1 MIQNK
6 TYHLCIEDRFL
17 SYFISKWKGEDKPFP
32 FTLRNAGKGVDGSF
46 VVSIQDRDGA
56 MLDFIATIVANTR
69 AKVRATS
76 K

>member
-1 MIQNK
+1 M
-6 TYHLCIEDRFL
+6 EDRYL
-17 SYFISKWKGEDKPFP
+17 SYFISKWKEEGKPFP
-32 FTLRNAGKGVDGSF
+32 YTMRNAREGIDGSF
-46 VVSIQDRDGA
+46 VVSIQDKDGY